1 MKCVILTFHDVNN
14 YGAVLQ
20 AYSLKRHLEEMG
32 NSVVFA
38 DAKPDKIKEVYRFN
52 PFRRPFG
59 IKIFARRMITYF
71 FPQLRETI
79 SFRCFLRRNMG
90 KTIRADMESFR
101 SIGTE
106 AVIIGSDQVW
116 NDNITGETD
125 VYYLP
130 WLDSSIRK
138 ISYAASFGKKVL
150 SDYQKKCISEN
161 MDSFYA
167 VSLRE
172 PAFIQDIEQLSQKKA
187 VTVVDPVLLNNRNFW
202 TKAAENSKVHPKAES
217 YILYYSLSG
226 DKELVSVAE
235 ELSRK
240 LGKKIISIH
249 PTGVKQTVSGK
260 QLYNAG
266 PAEFLYLIKNA
277 AMVVTDSFHG
287 TAFSLIFGKKY
298 YHNVSIADL
307 RVEWL
312 LNNVGVYDNCK
323 EECQGTE
330 ILDLSRADNERL
342 ESLIRSSAVFL
353 ETALK

>member
-20 AYSLKRHLEEMG
+20 AYSLKCYLERMG
-32 NSVVFA
+32 HSVNFA
-38 DAKPDKIKEVYRFN
+38 DAKPDIIKESYRIN

-59 IKIFARRMITYF
+59 IKIFARRMISYF

-79 SFRCFLRRNMG
+79 SFKRFIKRNMG
-90 KTIRADMESFR
+90 KTIRADVDSFR
-101 SIGTE
+101 RIGTE

-116 NDNITGETD
+116 NDKITGETD

-138 ISYAASFGKKVL
+138 ISYAASFGTKKL
-150 SDYQKKCISEN
+150 SEYQKKCIKEN
-161 MDSFYA
+161 VGSFHA

-172 PAFIQDIEQLSQKKA
+172 PACIQDIEQLSSMKA
-187 VTVVDPVLLNNRNFW
+187 VTVVDPVLLNDKKFW
-202 TKAAENSKVHPKAES
+202 EEAADSSMVRPEEGS

-226 DKELVSVAE
+226 DKHLVAAAE
-235 ELSRK
+235 EFSRK
-240 LGKKIISIH
+240 LDKKIIAVH
-249 PTGVKQTVSGK
+249 PTGIRQAVNGR

-277 AMVVTDSFHG
+277 ALVVTDSFHG
-287 TAFSLIFGKKY
+287 SAFSLIFGKKY
-298 YHNVSIADL
+298 CHNVGAADL
-307 RVEWL
+307 RVESL
-312 LNNVGVYDNCK
+312 LTNVRVYDSCK
-323 EECQGTE
+323 VDCQGAE
-330 ILDLSRADNERL
+330 ILDLSLADSERL
-342 ESLIRSSAVFL
+342 ASLIRSSADFL